1 MGMDICE
8 LAASLRSCRS
18 SSVHEKRQRMD
29 QMPLDEIADEELIPG
44 LPNDVALQCLVRI
57 PVQAHAQLQ
66 RVSRKWRELV
76 NSSQYYE
83 ERKREGTTMHFICTV
98 QALDQQSKIKR
109 RQQQQQQ
116 STTTASNS
124 PSAASSS
131 PPPPPPV
138 LGVSVLNPR
147 ERTWEQRLPHI
158 LQHPHGLPLFC
169 RLVGV
174 KGKLVVLGGWDPVTW
189 ETLRSVYVY
198 HFSSQS
204 WRRGADIPST
214 RSSFACGVLND
225 RYVFVAGGHDNR
237 KSALA
242 TAEVYDLEKDEW
254 RNLPRMSEE
263 RDESIA
269 VNLNG
274 KLYVISGYSTEVQ
287 GQFLKS
293 ADVYEPEKN
302 SWTRIEDMWSRP
314 SSMQQRQQQQQQAE
328 DHDLSSSSAGR
339 VFTVLSG
346 TLYSLDHNTLFSYSA
361 TNNTWSSV
369 ATLPSA
375 ADHDQLQLGLELN
388 AAGAVCSLTA
398 VKDSLLL
405 LLAAG
410 PSAAAASSSRMS
422 SSSRAQEVA
431 DHHQAFKAFVYKPP
445 SPFRLSTAAAAAEE
459 LLQEGGSRFSSCTT
473 QWEAI
478 GCKANGF
485 LSVPQ
490 FACAVEV

>member
-1 MGMDICE
+1 
-8 LAASLRSCRS
+8 
-18 SSVHEKRQRMD
+18 
-29 QMPLDEIADEELIPG
+29 
-44 LPNDVALQCLVRI
+44 
-57 PVQAHAQLQ
+57 
-66 RVSRKWRELV
+66 
-76 NSSQYYE
+76 
-83 ERKREGTTMHFICTV
+83 
-98 QALDQQSKIKR
+98 
-109 RQQQQQQ
+109 
-116 STTTASNS
+116 
-124 PSAASSS
+124 
-131 PPPPPPV
+131 
-138 LGVSVLNPR
+138 
-147 ERTWEQRLPHI
+147 
-158 LQHPHGLPLFC
+158 
-169 RLVGV
+169 
-174 KGKLVVLGGWDPVTW
+174 
-189 ETLRSVYVY
+189 
-198 HFSSQS
+198 
-204 WRRGADIPST
+204 DIPST

-254 RNLPRMSEE
+254 RILPRMSEE

-274 KLYVISGYSTEVQ
+274 KLYVISGYSTEVP

-302 SWTRIEDMWSRP
+302 SWTRIEDI
-314 SSMQQRQQQQQQAE
+314 
-328 DHDLSSSSAGR
+328 SSAGR

-422 SSSRAQEVA
+422 SSSRAQEVP

>member
-1 MGMDICE
+1 M
-8 LAASLRSCRS
+8 
-18 SSVHEKRQRMD
+18 
-29 QMPLDEIADEELIPG
+29 IPG
-44 LPNDVALQCLVRI
+44 LPNDVALQCLIRI

-83 ERKREGTTMHFICTV
+83 ERKREGTTMHFVCTV

-109 RQQQQQQ
+109 QQQQQ

-124 PSAASSS
+124 PFAASSS
-131 PPPPPPV
+131 SPPPPPV
-138 LGVSVLNPR
+138 LGVSVMNPR
-147 ERTWEQRLPHI
+147 EKTWEQRLPHI
-158 LQHPHGLPLFC
+158 PQQPHGLPLFC

-174 KGKLVVLGGWDPVTW
+174 NGKLVVLGGWDPVTW

-204 WRRGADIPST
+204 WRRGADMPST

-254 RNLPRMSEE
+254 RTLPGMSEE
-263 RDESIA
+263 RDESTA

-274 KLYVISGYSTEVQ
+274 KLYIISGYSTEAQ
-287 GQFLKS
+287 GQFVKS
-293 ADVYEPEKN
+293 ADVYEPQKN

-314 SSMQQRQQQQQQAE
+314 SSMQQQQQQQQQAE

-339 VFTVLSG
+339 VFAVLSG
-346 TLYSLDHNTLFSYSA
+346 TLYSLYHNTLFSYSA

-375 ADHDQLQLGLELN
+375 ADRDHLQLGLELN

-405 LLAAG
+405 LVAAG
-410 PSAAAASSSRMS
+410 PSAAAASSSSS
-422 SSSRAQEVA
+422 SSSRI
-431 DHHQAFKAFVYKPP
+431 
-445 SPFRLSTAAAAAEE
+445 
-459 LLQEGGSRFSSCTT
+459 SCTT

-478 GCKANGF
+478 GCKADGF

>member
-1 MGMDICE
+1 M
-8 LAASLRSCRS
+8 
-18 SSVHEKRQRMD
+18 
-29 QMPLDEIADEELIPG
+29 
-44 LPNDVALQCLVRI
+44 
-57 PVQAHAQLQ
+57 
-66 RVSRKWRELV
+66 
-76 NSSQYYE
+76 
-83 ERKREGTTMHFICTV
+83 
-98 QALDQQSKIKR
+98 
-109 RQQQQQQ
+109 
-116 STTTASNS
+116 
-124 PSAASSS
+124 
-131 PPPPPPV
+131 
-138 LGVSVLNPR
+138 
-147 ERTWEQRLPHI
+147 
-158 LQHPHGLPLFC
+158 
-169 RLVGV
+169 
-174 KGKLVVLGGWDPVTW
+174 
-189 ETLRSVYVY
+189 
-198 HFSSQS
+198 
-204 WRRGADIPST
+204 PST

-225 RYVFVAGGHDNR
+225 RYVFVAGRHDNR

-254 RNLPRMSEE
+254 RTLPRMSEE

-274 KLYVISGYSTEVQ
+274 KLYVISGYSTEAQ
-287 GQFLKS
+287 GQFVKS

-314 SSMQQRQQQQQQAE
+314 SSMQQQQQRQQQQQQAE

-339 VFTVLSG
+339 VFAVLSG

-410 PSAAAASSSRMS
+410 PSAAAASSSSSRMS

-445 SPFRLSTAAAAAEE
+445 SPSKLSTAAAEE
-459 LLQEGGSRFSSCTT
+459 LLQEGESRFSSYTT

-478 GCKANGF
+478 GCKADGF

-490 FACAVEV
+490 FACTVEV

>member
-1 MGMDICE
+1 
-8 LAASLRSCRS
+8 
-18 SSVHEKRQRMD
+18 
-29 QMPLDEIADEELIPG
+29 
-44 LPNDVALQCLVRI
+44 
-57 PVQAHAQLQ
+57 
-66 RVSRKWRELV
+66 
-76 NSSQYYE
+76 
-83 ERKREGTTMHFICTV
+83 
-98 QALDQQSKIKR
+98 
-109 RQQQQQQ
+109 
-116 STTTASNS
+116 
-124 PSAASSS
+124 
-131 PPPPPPV
+131 
-138 LGVSVLNPR
+138 
-147 ERTWEQRLPHI
+147 
-158 LQHPHGLPLFC
+158 
-169 RLVGV
+169 
-174 KGKLVVLGGWDPVTW
+174 
-189 ETLRSVYVY
+189 
-198 HFSSQS
+198 
-204 WRRGADIPST
+204 
-214 RSSFACGVLND
+214 VLND

-254 RNLPRMSEE
+254 RTLPRMSEE

-274 KLYVISGYSTEVQ
+274 KLYVISGYSTEAQ
-287 GQFLKS
+287 GQFVKS

-314 SSMQQRQQQQQQAE
+314 SSMQQQQQRRQQQQAE

-339 VFTVLSG
+339 VFAVLSG

-375 ADHDQLQLGLELN
+375 ADHDQLQPGLELN

-405 LLAAG
+405 LVAAG
-410 PSAAAASSSRMS
+410 PSAAAATSSSRMS

-445 SPFRLSTAAAAAEE
+445 SPFKLSTAAAAEE

-478 GCKANGF
+478 GCKADGF

-490 FACAVEV
+490 FTCAVEV

>member
-1 MGMDICE
+1 
-8 LAASLRSCRS
+8 
-18 SSVHEKRQRMD
+18 
-29 QMPLDEIADEELIPG
+29 
-44 LPNDVALQCLVRI
+44 
-57 PVQAHAQLQ
+57 
-66 RVSRKWRELV
+66 
-76 NSSQYYE
+76 
-83 ERKREGTTMHFICTV
+83 MHFVCTL

-109 RQQQQQQ
+109 QQQQQ

-124 PSAASSS
+124 PAASSS
-131 PPPPPPV
+131 PLPPV

-158 LQHPHGLPLFC
+158 PQHPHGLPLFC

-174 KGKLVVLGGWDPVTW
+174 NGKLVVLGGWDPVTW

-204 WRRGADIPST
+204 WRRGADMPST

-254 RNLPRMSEE
+254 RTLPRMSEE
-263 RDESIA
+263 RDESTA

-274 KLYVISGYSTEVQ
+274 KLYVISGYSTEAQ
-287 GQFLKS
+287 GQFVKS

-314 SSMQQRQQQQQQAE
+314 SSMQQQQQRQQAE

-339 VFTVLSG
+339 VFAVLSG

-369 ATLPSA
+369 ATLPGA

-388 AAGAVCSLTA
+388 AAGAVCRLTA

-405 LLAAG
+405 LVAAG
-410 PSAAAASSSRMS
+410 PSAAAASSSSSSSSRMS

-445 SPFRLSTAAAAAEE
+445 SPFKLSTAAAAAAEE

-478 GCKANGF
+478 GCKADGF
-485 LSVPQ
+485 RSVPQ
-490 FACAVEV
+490 FTCAVEV